1 LSAGTQSIQGGRP
14 FRDMEWLTLDRGRVY
29 ASALTIIW
37 VGRLTR
43 RILSLRGGYDL
54 HGSMFG
60 SDYAS
65 FWTASQQ
72 ILKGHAADVYA
83 PALHRAAEL
92 PLLHNGYEAFFYP
105 PPYLLLCIPLATLPF
120 FPSLILFLCA
130 TGGALLATTWWI
142 LRTPWALIATVAFP
156 IVSLNITPG
165 QNAFLTAAI
174 LGSGLN
180 LMDRRPKLAGV
191 VLGLMVIKPHLALA
205 VPIALM
211 LSRRWTTLAYAIAC
225 AVGLLALSYVLFG
238 WEVWS
243 AFMEN
248 SQESR
253 DTLEQG
259 LVGFA
264 KMEST
269 FAVARWLGAGV
280 TAAYAFQGLAV
291 IASAG
296 GLILARIRHAPAEM
310 ERSLIVLA
318 CLLMTPFS
326 LFYDMVIVVLPLA
339 WMLRYWLDH
348 GFPPWS
354 KPLMLLVFFFPA
366 GFVFWGPMPFGLPML
381 WLLGGYLLW
390 VNSTGERKPL
400 AVAGWL
406 EQSTAKAPEQTFS
419 GAMG

>member
-1 LSAGTQSIQGGRP
+1 MSLSATTQSIQGIRP

-29 ASALTIIW
+29 AIALMIIW
-37 VGRLTR
+37 VGLLTR
-43 RILSLRGGYDL
+43 QILSLHGGYDH

-72 ILKGHAADVYA
+72 ILRGDAPDVYV

-92 PLLHNGYEAFFYP
+92 PLLRGRYEAFFYP
-105 PPYLLLCIPLATLPF
+105 PPYLLLCIPLAMLPF
-120 FPSLILFLCA
+120 FPSLILFLSV
-130 TGGALLATTWWI
+130 TGGALLATTWRI
-142 LRTPWALIATVAFP
+142 LRTPWAVVATVALP
-156 IVSLNITPG
+156 TVTLNVTPG

-180 LMDRRPKLAGV
+180 LMDHRPKLAGA

-211 LSRRWTTLAYAIAC
+211 LSRRWTALAYAGAC
-225 AVGLLALSYVLFG
+225 AVSLLALSYVIFG
-238 WEVWS
+238 WDVWS
-243 AFMEN
+243 AFLAN
-248 SQESR
+248 SEESR

-264 KMEST
+264 KMESA

-280 TAAYAFQGLAV
+280 RAAYALQGLAV
-291 IASAG
+291 IVSAG
-296 GLILARIRHAPAEM
+296 LLILARIRRVPAAM

-318 CLLMTPFS
+318 CLLMTPFV
-326 LFYDMVIVVLPLA
+326 LFYDMVIIILPLA

-354 KPLMLLVFFFPA
+354 KPLLLLVFFLPV
-366 GFVFWGPMPFGLPML
+366 GVVFWRPVPFGLPML
-381 WLLGGYLLW
+381 LLFAGYLVWLTSASGRITSLRGSLAW
-390 VNSTGERKPL
+390 AVNGK
-400 AVAGWL
+400 GD
-406 EQSTAKAPEQTFS
+406 KS
-419 GAMG
+419 GR